1 MNSRDLISISLLFSF
16 EAFIQ
21 LIGNPILKFIKIYF
35 QAIVLFGFTF
45 NPGKSL
51 LFLLLFDTS
60 TTIIDMMINHG
71 FYIPMLG
78 GLLKIYQIEFGL
90 LIKLDPWR
98 LFSFMLMW
106 VPFAKITALYSAR
119 FTVKR
124 LKLRERVGYF

>member
-16 EAFIQ
+16 EAFIH

-60 TTIIDMMINHG
+60 TTIIDMMIRHTY
-71 FYIPMLG
+71 FISLIQ
-78 GLLKIYQIEFGL
+78 GLIALYPITLVI
-90 LIKLDPWR
+90 DPWR
-98 LFSFMLMW
+98 MFGYMLIW
-106 VPFAKITALYSAR
+106 IPFAKITALYSAR

-124 LKLRERVGYF
+124 LKLRERVGYG